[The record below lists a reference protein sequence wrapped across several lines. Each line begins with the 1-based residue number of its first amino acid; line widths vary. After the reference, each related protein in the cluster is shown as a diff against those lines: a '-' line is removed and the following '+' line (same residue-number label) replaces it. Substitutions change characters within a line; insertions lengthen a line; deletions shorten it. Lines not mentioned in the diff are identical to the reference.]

1 MVAKTTK
8 PKPESRQTRAG
19 VTLSVSRLEKALRRA
34 HVGKRVGERSSI
46 FLAGAMENVAEQVL
60 EGAMWYAREQKAKRL
75 HPNHIIQSVR
85 TDPDLARTFGGF
97 AFSSLKES
105 YKPIDFI
112 LPQEGEKGQKERRK
126 KLKQNRIEAAE
137 RLAKAR
143 VEKAAKDKAAAK
155 ARQDKLKASANLD
168 D

>member
-1 MVAKTTK
+1 MVAKTA
-8 PKPESRQTRAG
+8 KPESRQSRAG

-46 FLAGAMENVAEQVL
+46 FLAGAMEDVATQVL
-60 EGAMWYAREQKAKRL
+60 EGAMACARQQKAKRV
-75 HPNHIIQSVR
+75 HPNHIIRSVR

-97 AFSSLKES
+97 AFSSLMES
-105 YKPIDFI
+105 YKPIDYI

-126 KLKQNRIEAAE
+126 KIKDNKIKAAA

-143 VEKAAKDKAAAK
+143 EEKAEKEKAKAK
-155 ARQDKLKASANLD
+155 ARQEKLKASANLD

>member
-8 PKPESRQTRAG
+8 PKSESRQTRAG

-60 EGAMWYAREQKAKRL
+60 EGAMACARDQKAKRV
-75 HPNHIIQSVR
+75 HPNHIIRSVR

-97 AFSSLKES
+97 AFSSLMES
-105 YKPIDFI
+105 FKPIDYI
-112 LPQEGEKGQKERRK
+112 LPQEGENGQKERRK
-126 KLKQNRIEAAE
+126 KLKQNKIDAAE

-143 VEKAAKDKAAAK
+143 EKKAEEQAAAAK
-155 ARQDKLKASANLD
+155 ARQEKLKASANLND
-168 D
+168 